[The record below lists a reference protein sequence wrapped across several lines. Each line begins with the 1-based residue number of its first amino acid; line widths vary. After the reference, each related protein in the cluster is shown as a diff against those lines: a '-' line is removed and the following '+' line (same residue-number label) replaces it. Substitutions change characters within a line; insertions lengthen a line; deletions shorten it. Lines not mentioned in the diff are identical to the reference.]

1 MFFYSPHST
10 NHDHS
15 PWRKDA
21 NVLERNVSA
30 KILVKVARIDGLQV
44 DVRRIHH
51 ALTFAPL
58 NLDDAKKVR
67 ADEQLQ
73 RRLELFSRKNLL
85 KGEPRDVRRNREQ
98 VLCRPSVPDRL
109 EIHALKKEEV
119 DLDRAMEQQL

>member
-1 MFFYSPHST
+1 MFFYSPHSA
-10 NHDHS
+10 NHSHS

-30 KILVKVARIDGLQV
+30 KIRAKVAWIDGLQV

-85 KGEPRDVRRNREQ
+85 KGEPRDVRRNHEQ
-98 VLCRPSVPDRL
+98 ALCRPSVPDRL
-109 EIHALKKEEV
+109 KIHALKKEEV